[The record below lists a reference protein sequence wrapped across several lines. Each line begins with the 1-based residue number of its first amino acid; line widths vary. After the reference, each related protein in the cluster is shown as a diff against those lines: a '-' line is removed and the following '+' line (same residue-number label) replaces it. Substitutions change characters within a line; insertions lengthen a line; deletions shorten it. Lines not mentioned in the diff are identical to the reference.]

1 MSHQHPFP
9 SKNNP
14 VIRQEIKDSALSD
27 RKLAERYNISRS
39 TARKWQQREDTEDRP
54 HPAHTL
60 HTNLTEL
67 ETTALDAGGRATQGA
82 VAEPIV
88 VSLHETLYLPLDDL
102 LYVTKTV
109 KSRMIIIIFN
119 KLFGRR

>member
-82 VAEPIV
+82 VAETR
-88 VSLHETLYLPLDDL
+88 SSRRK
-102 LYVTKTV
+102 TKE
-109 KSRMIIIIFN
+109 KNR
-119 KLFGRR
+119 